1 MSPRG
6 RLLFLAVSI
15 VWGIPY
21 LLIKVGVDGG
31 IPPVFLAWLR
41 FVLGA
46 LILLPLARRAD
57 VVRAVRQRA
66 RWLAGFAAVELAVP
80 FPLIAFGEQHIASS
94 LAAIIIAASPL
105 FAVLLALRLDTGEQA
120 DGRRL
125 AGLVIGLAGV
135 MALVGIDVAGRA
147 DELIGAAAVTAAA
160 LGYAVGAHIFKR
172 HLAGTDARAA
182 MGVSLAFAAC
192 ALTPAAIATRPAAAL
207 ATPVILAVITLGIV
221 CTGAGLT
228 LFGMLIAEAGVGR
241 ALVITYINP
250 IVALMLGM
258 AMLGERPG
266 VGVAAGLPLILL
278 GSWLSTLPDRD
289 RSTSRHVVESAGSS

>member
-1 MSPRG
+1 
-6 RLLFLAVSI
+6 
-15 VWGIPY
+15 
-21 LLIKVGVDGG
+21 
-31 IPPVFLAWLR
+31 
-41 FVLGA
+41 
-46 LILLPLARRAD
+46 
-57 VVRAVRQRA
+57 RQRA

-105 FAVLLALRLDTGEQA
+105 FAVLLALRLDTGERA

-125 AGLVIGLAGV
+125 AGLVMGLVGV

-207 ATPVILAVITLGIV
+207 ATPVILAVIALGI
-221 CTGAGLT
+221 
-228 LFGMLIAEAGVGR
+228 
-241 ALVITYINP
+241 
-250 IVALMLGM
+250 
-258 AMLGERPG
+258 
-266 VGVAAGLPLILL
+266 
-278 GSWLSTLPDRD
+278 
-289 RSTSRHVVESAGSS
+289 

>member
-6 RLLFLAVSI
+6 RLLFIAVSL

-21 LLIKVGVDGG
+21 LLIKIGVDGG
-31 IPPVFLAWLR
+31 ISPVFLAWSR

-46 LILLPLARRAD
+46 AVLLVLAPRAD
-57 VVRAVRQRA
+57 VAQAFRQRA
-66 RWLAGFAAVELAVP
+66 RWLAAFAFVELALP

-105 FAVLLALRLDTGEQA
+105 FAVLLAMRLDTGERA

-125 AGLVIGLAGV
+125 AGLVIGFAGV
-135 MALVGIDVAGRA
+135 AALVGIDVAGRA

-160 LGYAVGAHIFKR
+160 VGYAVGAHIFKR
-172 HLAGTDARAA
+172 YLAGIDARAA
-182 MGVSLAFAAC
+182 MGICLVFAAC
-192 ALTPAAIATRPAAAL
+192 ALTPTAIATRPAAAPT
-207 ATPVILAVITLGIV
+207 TPVVLAVVALGIV
-221 CTGAGLT
+221 CTGAGLV
-228 LFGMLIAEAGVGR
+228 LFGMLIADAGVGR

-250 IVALMLGM
+250 VVALMLGM
-258 AMLGERPG
+258 AVLGERPG

-289 RSTSRHVVESAGSS
+289 ASSARTAAR